1 MTGDVTVR
9 TDDGVLLRVPL
20 AQLKV
25 DNKKASVSSD
35 KRDSNKDNKTNSI
48 PKNTK
53 PNTPTVI
60 K

>member
-25 DNKKASVSSD
+25 DNKKAPVSSD
-35 KRDSNKDNKTNSI
+35 KRDSRDAKANPTS
-48 PKNTK
+48 KNTK
-53 PNTPTVI
+53 PNSPTVI